1 MITTNRNI
9 FIGAHLTQEQK
20 DIFRKEAER
29 RNCSMSALVSQIVQR
44 WLVVAVT
51 EPVEVRSN
59 KRRDTPEVEA
69 ALAKEIE
76 IPLPFGEV

>member
-44 WLVVAVT
+44 WLVVAVM
-51 EPVEVRSN
+51 EPVNIRMN
-59 KRRDTPEVEA
+59 KRQSPEIEA
-69 ALAKEIE
+69 ALDKEIDVV
-76 IPLPFGEV
+76 LPFGEV

>member
-59 KRRDTPEVEA
+59 KRQSPGVEA
-69 ALAKEIE
+69 ALAKEIDV
-76 IPLPFGEV
+76 PLPFGEV